1 MGAGASPIQP
11 LTIGASSGSN
21 LNYYSGT
28 SNVISSSSGIKVS
41 KAIANDAGA
50 GSGLNLSNTSSTNG
64 TMSPMLHF
72 SALSA
77 STTYSTTYAGIWG
90 RKLSNG
96 TDTNWNVGSIEFGT
110 SHSAGINKRMELNYL
125 GGLITTPLGGG
136 HAVFNEDSQDV
147 DFRVE
152 SNGNANMLFVDGGN
166 NVVNINATQTVAQF
180 GMSKPSNGVVA
191 NWAEALAVC
200 NFSQSADANTGSRTR
215 QILIPMIGL
224 ETVKVTLINSGH
236 VYNNGGAYYS
246 RETQFDLMIESSTQ
260 RINNKTNVNL
270 LGNNQ
275 SQIGEPTA
283 AVHASGVMKITYTV
297 GATYTNYTYLKV
309 EGTGVA
315 STSPSI
321 STL

>member
-1 MGAGASPIQP
+1 
-11 LTIGASSGSN
+11 
-21 LNYYSGT
+21 
-28 SNVISSSSGIKVS
+28 
-41 KAIANDAGA
+41 
-50 GSGLNLSNTSSTNG
+50 
-64 TMSPMLHF
+64 MS
-72 SALSA
+72 
-77 STTYSTTYAGIWG
+77 
-90 RKLSNG
+90 R
-96 TDTNWNVGSIEFGT
+96 
-110 SHSAGINKRMELNYL
+110 
-125 GGLITTPLGGG
+125 
-136 HAVFNEDSQDV
+136 
-147 DFRVE
+147 
-152 SNGNANMLFVDGGN
+152 
-166 NVVNINATQTVAQF
+166 
-180 GMSKPSNGVVA
+180 PSNGVVV

-200 NFSQSADANTGSRTR
+200 NFTEGAGSSTGSRTR

-236 VYNNGGAYYS
+236 VFNNGGAYYS

-283 AVHASGVMKITYTV
+283 AVHANNVMKITYTV

-309 EGTGVA
+309 EGTGVS